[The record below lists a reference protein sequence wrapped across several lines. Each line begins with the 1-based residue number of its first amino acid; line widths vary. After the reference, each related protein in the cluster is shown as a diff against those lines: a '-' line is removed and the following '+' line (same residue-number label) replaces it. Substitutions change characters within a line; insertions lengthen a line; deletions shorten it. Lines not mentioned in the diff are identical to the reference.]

1 MLAACAAGT
10 DPGGTPA
17 AGPAKPGGTLR
28 IGMPVPPTAVD
39 PVTMHDGSAIAIV
52 QLVADYLIWLDSDF
66 SLKPRLAE
74 KWSAEKG
81 NQQWAFTLR
90 QVVTFSDGTPLD
102 AAAVK
107 ASFDRLLD
115 PAKNSAALAAF
126 KTVLAQGGVS
136 VRDSAT
142 VVFTLQRPF
151 SDFPYLVSAGNYNAV
166 ILKSDYAGGFT
177 SKAIGTGPF
186 LLTDY
191 NPSTGATLTRNPK
204 YWQRGKPYLD
214 GVRVKFYADAQAEQ
228 LALQGGDID
237 TLAITDP
244 SVIQEAG
251 DVVLDR
257 APATSMTAL
266 TLRVDQHPFD
276 RKEVRQA
283 IAYAL
288 DRPAVNDAVDNGI
301 AQLAND
307 HLFAPL
313 FPSSPKEPSSRHVQ
327 VAVDGVVVA
336 DTRRPVL
343 VFETRLPVRYYIPP
357 EDVDLSRLVR
367 SVLRTRCPY
376 KGEARY
382 WSVRGGPDNVV
393 WTYPDPIPAA
403 AAIRNH
409 VAFYNEVVDI
419 TVDGEPVE
427 RPVTVFTERLTTR

>member
-1 MLAACAAGT
+1 
-10 DPGGTPA
+10 
-17 AGPAKPGGTLR
+17 
-28 IGMPVPPTAVD
+28 
-39 PVTMHDGSAIAIV
+39 
-52 QLVADYLIWLDSDF
+52 
-66 SLKPRLAE
+66 
-74 KWSAEKG
+74 
-81 NQQWAFTLR
+81 
-90 QVVTFSDGTPLD
+90 
-102 AAAVK
+102 
-107 ASFDRLLD
+107 
-115 PAKNSAALAAF
+115 
-126 KTVLAQGGVS
+126 
-136 VRDSAT
+136 

-177 SKAIGTGPF
+177 AKAIGTGPF

-204 YWQRGKPYLD
+204 YWQPGKPYLD

-251 DVVLDR
+251 DVVLDK

-313 FPSSPKEPSSRHVQ
+313 FPSSPKDIPQRAKDPAKVRQLLAAAGVDHLSFPLSFDPPSKNYALVVQDQLKQVGIDVTLDQQTSQAFYGGDQARDTPWLNTVANLVGWAGRPVPSQFVSPMVTSGGVWNGSKYANPKLDAALLAYDGATVDDVRRQQAKIIADALHEDVPVVLSLWNGAARAYNKARFTGIKAHPSSFVDFSAVSQ
-327 VAVDGVVVA
+327 V
-336 DTRRPVL
+336 
-343 VFETRLPVRYYIPP
+343 
-357 EDVDLSRLVR
+357 
-367 SVLRTRCPY
+367 
-376 KGEARY
+376 
-382 WSVRGGPDNVV
+382 
-393 WTYPDPIPAA
+393 
-403 AAIRNH
+403 
-409 VAFYNEVVDI
+409 
-419 TVDGEPVE
+419 
-427 RPVTVFTERLTTR
+427 